1 MTNELTLN
9 GLVKTAHKAAA
20 DKGFWDTTPNLGEKI
35 ALIHSELSEAL
46 EEVRAGHAPDEVYE
60 VDGKPEGLPIELADA
75 VIRIADL
82 CGYCNIDLDHAVRAK
97 LTYNARRGRKHG
109 KQF

>member
-1 MTNELTLN
+1 MTELTINEL
-9 GLVKTAHKAAA
+9 VEVAHYFAAS
-20 DKGFWDTTPNLGEKI
+20 KGFWDDEPNLGEKI

-46 EEVRAGHAPDEVYE
+46 EEVRAGHKPDEVYE
-60 VDGKPEGLPIELADA
+60 VNGKPEGLPIELADA

-82 CGYCNIDLDHAVRAK
+82 CGYYNIDLDHAVRAK

>member
-1 MTNELTLN
+1 MKPLYDLTS
-9 GLVKTAHKAAA
+9 LVHMAHTAAT
-20 DKGFWDTTPNLGEKI
+20 DKGFWDDEPNIGEKL

-46 EEVRAGHAPDEVYE
+46 EEVRAGHAPNEVYE
-60 VDGKPEGLPIELADA
+60 ADGKPEGLPIELADA

-82 CGYCNIDLDHAVRAK
+82 CGYYGIDLDHAVRVK
-97 LTYNARRGRKHG
+97 LTYNQRRGRKHG